1 MFCHGTWIVQCMLLN
16 YVNYWYLNCCLCMS
30 NFSFPGKNVIA
41 TNYVD
46 EQKGK
51 SFIIKTQCFDITLI
65 DCSKNKNEKR
75 CVMHCAFILLNS
87 VEDYQTADVYM
98 QD

>member
-1 MFCHGTWIVQCMLLN
+1 MNCTLYVIKLCKLL
-16 YVNYWYLNCCLCMS
+16 VFELLFVHVK
-30 NFSFPGKNVIA
+30 FSFPGKNDIA

-75 CVMHCAFILLNS
+75 CVMHCAFSLLNS

>member
-1 MFCHGTWIVQCMLLN
+1 
-16 YVNYWYLNCCLCMS
+16 MS
-30 NFSFPGKNVIA
+30 SFSFPGKNVIA

>member
-1 MFCHGTWIVQCMLLN
+1 MLLN
-16 YVNYWYLNCCLCMS
+16 YVNYWHLNCCLCMS

-65 DCSKNKNEKR
+65 ECSKNKNEKR
-75 CVMHCAFILLNS
+75 CVMHCAFSLLNS
-87 VEDYQTADVYM
+87 DEDYQTADVYM

>member
-1 MFCHGTWIVQCMLLN
+1 
-16 YVNYWYLNCCLCMS
+16 MS

-75 CVMHCAFILLNS
+75 CVMHLFLLNS

>member
-1 MFCHGTWIVQCMLLN
+1 MLLN

-75 CVMHCAFILLNS
+75 CYAFILLNS

>member
-1 MFCHGTWIVQCMLLN
+1 
-16 YVNYWYLNCCLCMS
+16 MS

-75 CVMHCAFILLNS
+75 CVMHLFYQIVLKIIKQQMFICKISTKTNKNGDDS
-87 VEDYQTADVYM
+87 
-98 QD
+98 

>member
-1 MFCHGTWIVQCMLLN
+1 
-16 YVNYWYLNCCLCMS
+16 MS

-65 DCSKNKNEKR
+65 DCSKKQEWEKM
-75 CVMHCAFILLNS
+75 CYAFILLNC

>member
-1 MFCHGTWIVQCMLLN
+1 
-16 YVNYWYLNCCLCMS
+16 MS

-65 DCSKNKNEKR
+65 DCSKNKM
-75 CVMHCAFILLNS
+75 CYAFILSNS

>member
-1 MFCHGTWIVQCMLLN
+1 MLLN

-87 VEDYQTADVYM
+87 VEDYQTADV
-98 QD
+98 

>member
-1 MFCHGTWIVQCMLLN
+1 MLLN

-51 SFIIKTQCFDITLI
+51 SFIIRTQCFDITLI

-75 CVMHCAFILLNS
+75 CVMHCAFSLLNS

>member
-1 MFCHGTWIVQCMLLN
+1 MLLN

-51 SFIIKTQCFDITLI
+51 SFIIRTQCFDITLI

>member
-1 MFCHGTWIVQCMLLN
+1 
-16 YVNYWYLNCCLCMS
+16 MS

-65 DCSKNKNEKR
+65 ECSKNKNEKR
-75 CVMHCAFILLNS
+75 CVMHLF
-87 VEDYQTADVYM
+87 Y
-98 QD
+98 

>member
-1 MFCHGTWIVQCMLLN
+1 MLLN

-30 NFSFPGKNVIA
+30 NFSFPGKNGK
-41 TNYVD
+41 N
-46 EQKGK
+46 EKKGK

>member
-1 MFCHGTWIVQCMLLN
+1 MLLN
-16 YVNYWYLNCCLCMS
+16 YVNYWHLNCCLCMS

-75 CVMHCAFILLNS
+75 CVMHLFYQIVLKIIKQQMFICKTSTKTNKNGDDS
-87 VEDYQTADVYM
+87 
-98 QD
+98 

>member
-1 MFCHGTWIVQCMLLN
+1 MLLN
-16 YVNYWYLNCCLCMS
+16 YVIYWYLNCCLCMS

-65 DCSKNKNEKR
+65 ECSKNKNEKR
-75 CVMHCAFILLNS
+75 CVMHCAFSLLNS

>member
-1 MFCHGTWIVQCMLLN
+1 MLLN

-65 DCSKNKNEKR
+65 ERSKNKNEKR
-75 CVMHCAFILLNS
+75 CVMHCAFSLLNS

>member
-1 MFCHGTWIVQCMLLN
+1 MLLN

>member
-1 MFCHGTWIVQCMLLN
+1 MLLN

-65 DCSKNKNEKR
+65 ECSKNKNEKR
-75 CVMHCAFILLNS
+75 CVMHCAFSLLNS

>member
-1 MFCHGTWIVQCMLLN
+1 MLLN

-41 TNYVD
+41 PNYVD

>member
-1 MFCHGTWIVQCMLLN
+1 MLLN
-16 YVNYWYLNCCLCMS
+16 YVNYWHLNCCLCMS

-46 EQKGK
+46 EQEGK
-51 SFIIKTQCFDITLI
+51 SFIIRTQCFDITLI

>member
-1 MFCHGTWIVQCMLLN
+1 MLLN
-16 YVNYWYLNCCLCMS
+16 YVKYWYLNCCLCMS

-75 CVMHCAFILLNS
+75 CVMHLF
-87 VEDYQTADVYM
+87 Y
-98 QD
+98 

>member
-1 MFCHGTWIVQCMLLN
+1 MLLN

-75 CVMHCAFILLNS
+75 CVMHVLKIIKQQMFICKTSTKTNKNGDDS
-87 VEDYQTADVYM
+87 
-98 QD
+98 

>member
-1 MFCHGTWIVQCMLLN
+1 MLLN
-16 YVNYWYLNCCLCMS
+16 YVNYWYLNCCMCMS

-65 DCSKNKNEKR
+65 ECSKNKNEKR
-75 CVMHCAFILLNS
+75 CVMHCAFSLLNS

>member
-1 MFCHGTWIVQCMLLN
+1 MLLN

-75 CVMHCAFILLNS
+75 CVMHCAFSLLNS